1 MEILA
6 GILALSLA
14 GGTVPGSAPPASPP
28 DRPSLN
34 PNIVLVLVDDWG
46 WQDLSVPMLERRTPL
61 NDRFRTPN
69 LEAIAARGVRASDAY
84 AAAPVCTPSR
94 VAIMTGQSPA
104 RTGVTYW
111 TLERDRDTSSR
122 HPRLDPPA
130 WEVNGIGPDPALLP
144 RRLADAGYATIHV
157 GKAHFGARGSPGA
170 DPRSLGFAVNV
181 AGHSAGAPGSFLAS
195 HRFKDAARKRAERGE
210 AADPA
215 TAPASVWDVPGLE
228 RWHGTDAWLDTALAE
243 EASEAISAAIADGTP
258 FFLNFCPYGVHT
270 PIMEDARFARDFP
283 GLDARE
289 RAYATMVAAVDDAI
303 GRIVETCREKGVL
316 DRTVFVI
323 TGDNGG
329 LSAHSRGAAPD
340 GSTAHHHNAPLR
352 SGKGS
357 ACDGGVR
364 VPFLV
369 AGPGIA
375 HRSSPI
381 SAPIVGTD
389 LYPTILAFAGVKPPP
404 GRTLDGIDLG
414 PLLRGEVATLPER
427 TILFHQPHAWGP
439 TGPGIE
445 PFSSVRRGDL
455 KLVWFH
461 DAIGGGDRTRLE
473 LYDLRADPGES
484 HDLVAGRPDDLASM
498 LALLRDALATA
509 NARLSVDRASG
520 RPVTPPSPAL
530 AEDTGTPR

>member
-1 MEILA
+1 
-6 GILALSLA
+6 
-14 GGTVPGSAPPASPP
+14 
-28 DRPSLN
+28 
-34 PNIVLVLVDDWG
+34 
-46 WQDLSVPMLERRTPL
+46 
-61 NDRFRTPN
+61 
-69 LEAIAARGVRASDAY
+69 
-84 AAAPVCTPSR
+84 
-94 VAIMTGQSPA
+94 
-104 RTGVTYW
+104 VTYW

-144 RRLADAGYATIHV
+144 QRLADAGYATIQV
-157 GKAHFGARGSPGA
+157 GKAHFGARGTPGA
-170 DPRSLGFAVNV
+170 DPRSLGFAMNV
-181 AGHSAGAPGSFLAS
+181 AGHAAGAPGSFLAS

-243 EASEAISAAIADGTP
+243 EASDAISAAIADGTP

-316 DRTVFVI
+316 DRTIFVI

-364 VPFLV
+364 VPFIV

-484 HDLVAGRPDDLASM
+484 HDLAAGRPDDLASM

>member
-1 MEILA
+1 VEILA

-144 RRLADAGYATIHV
+144 RRLADAGYTTIHV
-157 GKAHFGARGSPGA
+157 GKAHFGARGTPGA
-170 DPRSLGFAVNV
+170 DPRSLGFAMNV
-181 AGHSAGAPGSFLAS
+181 AGHAAGAPGSFLAS

-243 EASEAISAAIADGTP
+243 EASDAISAAIADGTP

-316 DRTVFVI
+316 DRTIFVI

-364 VPFLV
+364 VPFIV

-484 HDLVAGRPDDLASM
+484 HDLAAGRPDDLASM